1 MNKEADTTLSQK
13 RRIDQLEQR
22 LNALERAERVA
33 TTDGLRTKFMRKLTS
48 LRKVFC
54 AKVDNEKE
62 INAHS
67 STPDEYYNNFWK
79 IDRKDLLKSLDR
91 VVNLKEVK
99 AVKNGEITP
108 GGILDIV
115 RTNVDA
121 GNVKSLFY
129 VTIGNNG
136 EITAGWSTT
145 EKAELVGMAE
155 IGKALV
161 VQDVFEE

>member
-33 TTDGLRTKFMRKLTS
+33 TDGLRTKFMRKLTS
-48 LRKVFC
+48 LRKVFG
-54 AKVDNEKE
+54 AKVDNDN
-62 INAHS
+62 NAHS
-67 STPDEYYNNFWK
+67 STPDEFYNNFWK

-129 VTIGNNG
+129 VTIGNDG
-136 EITAGWSTT
+136 AITAGWSTT

>member
-22 LNALERAERVA
+22 LNALERAERLA

-48 LRKVFC
+48 LRKVFG
-54 AKVDNEKE
+54 AKVDKKE

-67 STPDEYYNNFWK
+67 STPDAYYNNFWK

-91 VVNLKEVK
+91 VVNLREVK

-129 VTIGNNG
+129 VTIGNDG
-136 EITAGWSTT
+136 AITAGWSTT
-145 EKAELVGMAE
+145 EKAELVGMDE

-161 VQDVFEE
+161 VQDIFEE